1 MGVADMWKAGRGH
14 LGFCSQNTVAPLQHH
29 PRPSPPSGLQLGL
42 SALLPSVPGGL
53 AAPGGDF
60 VTDTSGWGG
69 EGQGVRH
76 EGWGRGV
83 CAIEKIPR
91 MGRGGGH
98 PSMSQL
104 KRWCFTSMSCTPS
117 FSGFFSFSCRTTQR
131 RGSVHH
137 TQKRGGRVCG
147 RSPSTPRPLAPRQ
160 SSFLHFPPLRSWHTE
175 RPCGLESTG
184 EREPAISICPSWAG
198 QAAPSAST
206 ATQLLL
212 HSLPW
217 QGKQPHPQ
225 PLELAPEET
234 EDGLKHKAGRG
245 RQ

>member
-1 MGVADMWKAGRGH
+1 M
-14 LGFCSQNTVAPLQHH
+14 GFCSQNTLAPLQHH

-83 CAIEKIPR
+83 CAIEKILR

-131 RGSVHH
+131 RGQC
-137 TQKRGGRVCG
+137 T
-147 RSPSTPRPLAPRQ
+147 TPRKGEVVSVGGAQARRGLWHPDRAASCTSHLCAAGTRRGPVDWRALGKGSLPFPSAPAGQGRQ
-160 SSFLHFPPLRSWHTE
+160 PPLPALPHSSCCTAYPGR
-175 RPCGLESTG
+175 ESS
-184 EREPAISICPSWAG
+184 PI
-198 QAAPSAST
+198 
-206 ATQLLL
+206 
-212 HSLPW
+212 HSLW
-217 QGKQPHPQ
+217 SWLQ
-225 PLELAPEET
+225 
-234 EDGLKHKAGRG
+234 R
-245 RQ
+245 RQRMG